1 MLEKKTSIFLKG
13 AMILA
18 VSNILIKVIGAIFK
32 IPLTRI
38 VGDYAMGLYN
48 TAYNYYT
55 ILLTIATAGL
65 PIAISKMISESRA
78 LNRYSLARRIFKMAL
93 LTCAGLG
100 AFGTLIMLAGP
111 TVLERSFPNVYLVLF
126 NNPDTIVSIWTLAPA
141 VLFIAVTAAFRGYFQ
156 GHGDMLPTALSQLTE
171 ALCRLFVG
179 LAFAI
184 AFISMGLEKKF
195 VAAGAICGITTGT
208 LLAAVLLFSIYLYRK
223 KKSSVQESLSDDAS
237 SESKGTIFKNLMSIA
252 VPVTV
257 GALVINLTNFI
268 DTIMI
273 SSRLSAIGIYSM
285 ERVTELFRIY
295 SSYAVSLFNLV
306 PNVLISINASITP
319 VVAAA
324 YACNDTDEL
333 HKVLTSALRLV
344 IIISAPAAIGIS
356 VLSHPILSLLFG
368 AGESAQIAAGALSIL
383 AIGSMF
389 LCISS
394 LISTVLQSL
403 GKANIPV
410 ITMLAGAVVKLIA
423 NYVLIAIPGIELKG
437 AAIGS
442 VLCYVVIT
450 ALNMLYLSKFISFRP
465 SFTQTYL
472 KPLLSTAVMG
482 VVCWVVYHFTAPIIG
497 LIPALGI
504 SIILAAGVYFIL
516 LIKTGGIT
524 AEDALLLPKGEK
536 IAALLSRTQKQ

>member
-1 MLEKKTSIFLKG
+1 MSEKKTSIFLKG

-93 LTCAGLG
+93 LTCACLG
-100 AFGTLIMLAGP
+100 AFGTFIMLAGP

-208 LLAAVLLFSIYLYRK
+208 LLAAVLLLSIYLYRK
-223 KKSSVQESLSDDAS
+223 KKNYIQENLSNDAS

-285 ERVTELFRIY
+285 ERVTELFGIY

-368 AGESAQIAAGALSIL
+368 AGESAEIAAGALSIL

-410 ITMLAGAVVKLIA
+410 ITMLAGAVIKLIA

-450 ALNMLYLSKFISFRP
+450 ALNMLYLSRFISFRP

-482 VVCWVVYHFTAPIIG
+482 VVCWAAYHFTAPIIG
-497 LIPALGI
+497 LTPALGI
-504 SIILAAGVYFIL
+504 SIILAAGVYFVL

-536 IAALLSRTQKQ
+536 IAALLSRTKK

>member
-1 MLEKKTSIFLKG
+1 MSEKKTSIFLKG

-18 VSNILIKVIGAIFK
+18 VSNILIKIIGAIFK

-38 VGDYAMGLYN
+38 VGDYSMGLYN
-48 TAYNYYT
+48 TAYTYYT

-78 LNRYSLARRIFKMAL
+78 LSKFSRARRIFRMAL
-93 LTCAGLG
+93 ITCATLG
-100 AFGTLIMLAGP
+100 AFGTLIMLIGP
-111 TVLERSFPNVYLVLF
+111 AFLEKAFPSVYLVLF
-126 NNPDTIVSIWTLAPA
+126 NNPDTLASIWTLAPA
-141 VLFIAVTAAFRGYFQ
+141 VLFIAITAAFRGYFQ

-179 LAFAI
+179 LGFAVI
-184 AFISMGLEKKF
+184 FINMNLAKKF

-208 LLAAVLLFSIYLYRK
+208 LLAGVLLFGIFLFRKHRNSSKEIDACSDESISNGK
-223 KKSSVQESLSDDAS
+223 
-237 SESKGTIFKNLMSIA
+237 IFKNLMSIA

-268 DTIMI
+268 DTVMI
-273 SSRLSAIGIYSM
+273 SSRLSSIGIYSM
-285 ERVTELFRIY
+285 ERVTELFGIY

-344 IIISAPAAIGIS
+344 IIISAPAAVGIS

-368 AGESAQIAAGALSIL
+368 AGESAVIAAGALSIL
-383 AIGSMF
+383 ALGAMF

-410 ITMLAGAVVKLIA
+410 ITMLAGAAVKLIA

-437 AAIGS
+437 AAIGT

-450 ALNMLYLSKFISFRP
+450 LLNLIYLSRFIGFRP
-465 SFTQTYL
+465 SFVKTYL
-472 KPLLSTAVMG
+472 KPLISTGIMG
-482 VVCWVVYHFTAPIIG
+482 FACWVVYTFVSPVIG
-497 LIPALGI
+497 LIPALGA
-504 SIILAAGVYFIL
+504 SIIVAVVVYFAL
-516 LIKTGGIT
+516 LYKTGSIT
-524 AEDALLLPKGEK
+524 ADDVLLLPKGEK
-536 IAALLSRTQKQ
+536 IAAILNRKK